1 MDRIVHQLVQR
12 TAFQARLREL
22 SAELGESVDALERR
36 AVEAFGAMVSVHQP
50 LATLARR
57 GLVSLVTDKVNV
69 QVDRHEL
76 ARLREIDREHPIA
89 WLPAHRSYLDMIY
102 LENAVVGAGM
112 SPSFILGGDN
122 NDYFPVGA
130 ILRRTGTIFIRRTI
144 KNDPVYRVALRSY
157 LAYVVE
163 NGHNLCWS
171 IEGGRTRTGKLRP
184 PRYGALR
191 YVADAVLSSDGADM
205 VAVPVS
211 VVYDHLPEVI
221 AMTAESRGATKESE
235 GLGWAIRFIRKQLS
249 QDTTVR
255 LNFGEP
261 IHMRARLRALA
272 EEPKSK
278 DNIVERLALEVCH
291 RINRA
296 TPAHDTAIVTFAL
309 LAVER
314 ALTLEEIQD
323 AMAPLFSYLERH
335 PTVPH
340 TLRGQTHDS
349 GWLHAT
355 LRDLVEAG
363 VVSSYAGDEPVW
375 HIADDQHLVA
385 AFYRNTLIHLLVNRS
400 IAELAFFMA
409 LQSKEADLGPTIW
422 DDCMKLREL
431 LKFEFFFSTR
441 ADFMNELYEEAALL
455 DTRWQLSRGELPA
468 LDQTTVEQWL
478 NVTRPHVAPIVLR
491 PFLESYSVVADQL
504 AKWPEP
510 RHVDQKKL
518 LDRCLA
524 YGHQRVLQRKLHSP
538 ESITLE
544 LFKTGVLLAAHR
556 GLVDGVGPDVV
567 ARRVAFAEEL
577 REAVGQLHALGQADG
592 RADDTHS

>member
-1 MDRIVHQLVQR
+1 MDRIVSQLVHR
-12 TAFQARLREL
+12 EPFQARLREL
-22 SAELGESVDALERR
+22 SEQLGESRDALERR
-36 AVEAFGAMVSVHQP
+36 SVEAFGAMVSVHQP

-57 GLVSLVTDKVNV
+57 GLFSLATDRVNV
-69 QVDRHEL
+69 QVDRREL
-76 ARLREIDREHPIA
+76 AALREIDREHPIA

-112 SPSFILGGDN
+112 APSFILGGDN
-122 NDYFPVGA
+122 NDYFPIGA

-144 KNDPVYRVALRSY
+144 KDDPVYRAALRSY

-191 YVADAVLSSDGADM
+191 YVADAVMTSEGPDM

-211 VVYDHLPEVI
+211 VVYDQLAEVT

-235 GLGWAIRFIRKQLS
+235 GIGWAIRFIKKQLS

-261 IHMRARLRALA
+261 IHMRARLQALA

-278 DNIVERLALEVCH
+278 DKTVERFALEVCH
-291 RINRA
+291 HINRA
-296 TPAHDTAIVTFAL
+296 TPANHTAIVTFAL

-314 ALTLEEIQD
+314 ALTLDEIQD
-323 AMAPLFSYLERH
+323 AMAPLLAYLERH

-340 TLRGQTHDS
+340 TLRGQTEVS
-349 GWLHAT
+349 GWLHST
-355 LRDLVEAG
+355 LRELVEAG
-363 VVSSYAGDEPVW
+363 VVTRFDGDEPVW

-409 LQSKEADLGPTIW
+409 QRSDEAELGPAIW
-422 DDCMKLREL
+422 EGCMKLRDL

-441 ADFMNELYEEAALL
+441 ANFMNELYEEAALL
-455 DTRWQLSRGELPA
+455 DPRWKRPRGELPP
-468 LDQTTVEQWL
+468 LDQTTVQQWL
-478 NVTRPHVAPIVLR
+478 EVTRPHVAPIVLR

-510 RHVDQKKL
+510 RHVDRKKL
-518 LDRCLA
+518 LDRCLV
-524 YGHQRVLQRKLHSP
+524 YGHQRVLQGKLHSP
-538 ESITLE
+538 ESVTLE
-544 LFKTGVLLAAHR
+544 LFKIGLQLADHR
-556 GLVDGVGPDVV
+556 GLVDGTGPDAV
-567 ARRVAFAEEL
+567 AARTVFADEL
-577 REAVGQLHALGQADG
+577 RDAVEQLRALADAE
-592 RADDTHS
+592 RR